1 MTKEIDGNEFETLL
15 GKRVILFC
23 TNYFYSGVLKAV
35 SNGCLLL
42 QDAAIVYETGEWTAS
57 KWKDEQKMG
66 RDVFVRIMSVE
77 AFSTG
82 K

>member
-1 MTKEIDGNEFETLL
+1 MTKEINGNEFETLL
-15 GKRVILFC
+15 GKCVILFC
-23 TNYFYSGVLKAV
+23 TNYFYSGKLKAV
-35 SNGCLLL
+35 SDQCLLL
-42 QDAAIVYETGEWTAS
+42 EDAAIVYETGEWGAS

-66 RDVFVRIMSVE
+66 RDVYVRIASVE

>member
-1 MTKEIDGNEFETLL
+1 MTKEINGNEFESLVGT
-15 GKRVILFC
+15 RVILFC
-23 TNYFYSGVLKAV
+23 TNYFYSGTLKAV

-42 QDAAIVYETGEWTAS
+42 EDAAIVYETGEWTAA

-66 RDVFVRIMSVE
+66 RDVFVRIASVE
-77 AFSTG
+77 AFAAG